1 MANGTKQQVR
11 TQRLPVKPKKPMK
24 EKPMEKKQKNNL
36 MKPMKK
42 KPMQK
47 KPTKGVVVA
56 TALTSTRKNEEKWV
70 HVDSRN
76 VKEIWVQINVVQN
89 KALVKVWKKDD

>member
-1 MANGTKQQVR
+1 
-11 TQRLPVKPKKPMK
+11 
-24 EKPMEKKQKNNL
+24 ME
-36 MKPMKK
+36 PMKK

>member
-1 MANGTKQQVR
+1 
-11 TQRLPVKPKKPMK
+11 
-24 EKPMEKKQKNNL
+24 ME
-36 MKPMKK
+36 PMKK
-42 KPMQK
+42 KPMPK

-56 TALTSTRKNEEKWV
+56 TALTSTRKIEEKWV

-76 VKEIWVQINVVQN
+76 VKEIWVQINVVKN